1 MVDTTSV
8 GEANENRFVSYAFR
22 FLGAILLLLTVF
34 PIYRIVASSGS
45 GRIAADVVQAAETAR
60 TLTLLGTFIVLTL
73 GVLASRFIDPARFDE
88 RVAGI
93 GSRLTAVRMTWFAAA
108 LAIVATVI
116 TAVFSTAV
124 LDGKPNLIDAMVQL
138 AQARFVAAGHLSGPV
153 DTLTEFWHLP
163 NSIVTRNGW
172 VSQYPP
178 GYLVLLGLGMRIGIV
193 TLVGPILVGVT
204 VFFSALAA
212 ERLLP
217 DDRIV
222 ARIGAILLAFSP
234 FVVGLAGSYMNHI
247 GAAAFIAI
255 AVYSALRSRDG
266 SGFVWAIL
274 SGAAVGAVFSI
285 RPLTGVVAALVVGA
299 IWMMGPTREGGAVKA
314 LALRVVGATIGIL
327 PFFIAL
333 GAYNQHFFGSPFRFG
348 YSAAVGPL
356 VAPGFH
362 RDPAGH
368 WYGPAQALG
377 YTSSDLTTL
386 GMYLLESPISVVF
399 VVAVFLLVARRF
411 AVGTRILVIWAL
423 LPVVANALYW
433 HHGIFMGPRML
444 NEWSAAWALLTA
456 AAAVGL
462 VRTIPAQKSFGN
474 YFPRA
479 GLTLAFALAWV
490 AGVVYLA
497 PQRLGRYGGSWMA
510 SARLAVPKTPSPSLV
525 FVHGGWPTR
534 IAVRL
539 TSHGFRGDSVEA
551 AMALNPTCDVDQF
564 ATWYATRGGESPP
577 VPLNFDFSK
586 PSPTQR
592 IDVAQGDQIRY
603 NPAKPLTRACQREVA
618 SDTLGVI
625 DISPLVWQGDLPGAA
640 RGAAMIV
647 RDLGPDLNAQLIE
660 RYPDRVPM
668 MLIRATKEGAPR
680 LVPYEE
686 GMKKLWTLS
695 P

>member
-8 GEANENRFVSYAFR
+8 GETNENRFVSYAFR

-60 TLTLLGTFIVLTL
+60 TLTLLGTLIVVTL
-73 GVLASRFIDPARFDE
+73 GVLASRFMDPARFDE

-93 GSRLTAVRMTWFAAA
+93 GARLTAVPMVWFAAV

-116 TAVFSTAV
+116 TVLFSTAV

-138 AQARFVAAGHLSGPV
+138 TQARFVAAGHLSGPV

-212 ERLLP
+212 ERLFP

-222 ARIGAILLAFSP
+222 ARIGAILLTFSP
-234 FVVGLAGSYMNHI
+234 FVVGLAGAYMNHI

-255 AVYSALRSRDG
+255 AVYCALRSRDG
-266 SGFVWAIL
+266 RGFVWAIL
-274 SGAAVGAVFSI
+274 SGGAVGVVFSI

-299 IWMMGPTREGGAVKA
+299 IWMMAPAREGGAIKA
-314 LALRVVGATIGIL
+314 LVLRVIGATIGIL
-327 PFFIAL
+327 PFFAAL

-399 VVAVFLLVARRF
+399 VVAVFLMVARRL
-411 AVGTRILVIWAL
+411 AVGARILVIWAL

-444 NEWSAAWALLTA
+444 NEWSAPWALLTA

-462 VRTIPAQKSFGN
+462 VRRIPAQKSFGN

-490 AGVVYLA
+490 AGVAYLA
-497 PQRLGRYGGSWMA
+497 PQRLVRYGGSWMA
-510 SARLAVPKTPSPSLV
+510 SSRLALPKTSRPSLV

-539 TSHGFRGDSVEA
+539 TSHGLRGDSVEA

-564 ATWYATRGGESPP
+564 ATWYATRGTAAPP
-577 VPLNFDFSK
+577 LPLNFDFSK

-592 IDVAQGDQIRY
+592 IDVAQGEQIRY
-603 NPAKPLTRACQREVA
+603 NPAKPLTRPCQREVA
-618 SDTLGVI
+618 ADTLGVI

-640 RGAAMIV
+640 GGAAMIV
-647 RDLGPDLNAQLIE
+647 RDLGPELNAQLIA
-660 RYPDRVPM
+660 R
-668 MLIRATKEGAPR
+668 
-680 LVPYEE
+680 
-686 GMKKLWTLS
+686 
-695 P
+695 